1 MKQERLSEGTI
12 LSIENKISI
21 KLEYK
26 NFIINFAS
34 KKVRNIDF
42 KKIMIHKIKNI
53 YFDQYLNIKKKSH
66 FKIITLDLKL
76 YQANIG
82 LNHNIL

>member
-34 KKVRNIDF
+34 KKFWNIDF

-53 YFDQYLNIKKKSH
+53 YFDQYLNIKKIS
-66 FKIITLDLKL
+66 F
-76 YQANIG
+76 
-82 LNHNIL
+82 

>member
-34 KKVRNIDF
+34 KKVRNIDL

-53 YFDQYLNIKKKSH
+53 YFDQYLNIKKNL
-66 FKIITLDLKL
+66 ILKL
-76 YQANIG
+76 S
-82 LNHNIL
+82 L

>member
-42 KKIMIHKIKNI
+42 KKIVIHKIKNI
-53 YFDQYLNIKKKSH
+53 YFDQYLNIKKNL
-66 FKIITLDLKL
+66 ILKL
-76 YQANIG
+76 S
-82 LNHNIL
+82 L

>member
-34 KKVRNIDF
+34 KKVRIIDF

-53 YFDQYLNIKKKSH
+53 YFDQYLNIKKNL
-66 FKIITLDLKL
+66 ILKL
-76 YQANIG
+76 S
-82 LNHNIL
+82 L

>member
-34 KKVRNIDF
+34 KKFRNIDF

-53 YFDQYLNIKKKSH
+53 YFDQYLNIKKIS
-66 FKIITLDLKL
+66 F
-76 YQANIG
+76 
-82 LNHNIL
+82 